1 MDWEKL
7 GWLALEKIVDRV
19 STKAGEYLGER
30 VFGSKDDN
38 TVNRVSKYSE
48 HTNQYIQ
55 INDLNAL
62 NRSAVAIYDTASQSA
77 ETLNSIFSSFINLA
91 MQNALQEQAHAR
103 ELLEQAREEKQKRAQ
118 IMQECASALAMARN
132 ALATCD
138 PEKDDVTDLE
148 NDVASCEADLR
159 AAEESL
165 ERASHNY
172 ANMQRKL
179 ELSTQAV
186 QILSQLQTQL
196 SYIGHAC
203 QNKIA
208 IFAQMACATLAK
220 VQEIVSAYQNASS
233 KGVQVPASRLYLSMD
248 YASLNKC
255 GLNLNHYNS
264 VEKKF
269 LQESHFVV
277 VRGKIVAQRSHV
289 FDPNFKDG
297 AGHTNIERM
306 QRGNAPI
313 AKDRKVLE
321 LHHLRQEEDGIII
334 ELTSS
339 EHRGHYKDLH
349 DDKKPSE
356 IDRKAWNQ
364 WRREY
369 YKERAKDEA

>member
-1 MDWEKL
+1 M
-7 GWLALEKIVDRV
+7 
-19 STKAGEYLGER
+19 
-30 VFGSKDDN
+30 
-38 TVNRVSKYSE
+38 
-48 HTNQYIQ
+48 HIQ
-55 INDLNAL
+55 INDLGAL
-62 NRSAVAIYDTASQSA
+62 SRSAGAIYDTANQSA
-77 ETLNSIFSSFINLA
+77 EALNSILSFINLA
-91 MQNALQEQAHAR
+91 MLDATQEQIHTSG
-103 ELLEQAREEKQKRAQ
+103 LLEQAREEEQRRVQ
-118 IMQECASALAMARN
+118 IVQECKSALIAANN
-132 ALATCD
+132 ALATCN
-138 PEKDDVTDLE
+138 PEEDDVASLE
-148 NDVASCEADLR
+148 DDVASCEANLR
-159 AAEESL
+159 VAEDSL
-165 ERASHNY
+165 ERASHNCT
-172 ANMQRKL
+172 NMQRRL
-179 ELSTQAV
+179 ELVMQAV
-186 QILSQLQTQL
+186 QILSQLHTEL

-220 VQEIVSAYQNASS
+220 VQEIVCAYENASLR
-233 KGVQVPASRLYLSMD
+233 GVEVPASRLNLSMD

-269 LQESHFVV
+269 LQESRITV

-297 AGHTNIERM
+297 AGHTNVERM

-321 LHHLRQEEDGIII
+321 LHHLHQEDDGIII

-339 EHRGHYKDLH
+339 EHRGCYKDLH
-349 DDKKPSE
+349 DDKKSSE
-356 IDRKAWNQ
+356 IDRKAWSQ